1 MRIEQLEYFLQV
13 ANYGSLSLTA
23 KKINVGQPTLSAAIA
38 GLEKEVGHS
47 LFRRTRRGMDLT
59 AFGREILPL
68 VEKTVDDYYDIRKKA
83 GIATPVNLHVYLQ
96 STFFTSG
103 ILSESLFHTR
113 SMFPDVS
120 FTLLHGLISNVI
132 HDITENKASI
142 GLSAAL
148 DFNLSRHRE
157 YATSLNLRL
166 MPQYNDNLCLFVK
179 SGGYFQSLTNI
190 RLNYL
195 PDKVPL
201 SIPRDL
207 VDSGFIKSQ
216 SRWTELPRHLVFDDA
231 ASLYQYVYH
240 SDGIGITSVLAAR
253 FNPLFSS
260 GMLKV
265 VGLADAPINLVHYLT
280 YPIGQSLSDVE
291 ADIIQQTETFYEHL
305 SASL

>member
-38 GLEKEVGHS
+38 GLEKEVGRP

-83 GIATPVNLHVYLQ
+83 GITTPQNLHVYLQ
-96 STFFTSG
+96 ATNFTSG
-103 ILSESLFHTR
+103 ILNEALYHTR

-120 FTLLHGLISNVI
+120 FTLRHALASDVL
-132 HDITENKASI
+132 HDISDNTASI

-157 YATSLNLRL
+157 YANSLNLRL

-179 SGGYFQSLTNI
+179 SGGYFQSLESV
-190 RLNYL
+190 RLNHL
-195 PDKVPL
+195 PGKVPL
-201 SIPRDL
+201 SVPRDL
-207 VDSGFIKSQ
+207 VDFGFIKSRAAGPICRATSF
-216 SRWTELPRHLVFDDA
+216 SRTPPASISTCTA
-231 ASLYQYVYH
+231 AMASASPACSPPV
-240 SDGIGITSVLAAR
+240 SI
-253 FNPLFSS
+253 LFSP
-260 GMLKV
+260 
-265 VGLADAPINLVHYLT
+265 VG
-280 YPIGQSLSDVE
+280 S
-291 ADIIQQTETFYEHL
+291 
-305 SASL
+305 

>member
-38 GLEKEVGHS
+38 GLEKEVGRP

-83 GIATPVNLHVYLQ
+83 GIATPVNLHVYLLA
-96 STFFTSG
+96 TFFTSS
-103 ILSESLFHTR
+103 ILGESLYHTR

-120 FTLLHGLISNVI
+120 FTLRQGLISDVI
-132 HDITENKASI
+132 HDITENKAQV

-157 YATSLNLRL
+157 YASSLNLRL
-166 MPQYNDNLCLFVK
+166 MPQYNDNLCLCVK
-179 SGGYFQSLTNI
+179 SGGSFQSLTSV
-190 RLNYL
+190 RLGHL
-195 PDKVPL
+195 PGKVPL
-201 SIPRDL
+201 SVPRDL
-207 VDSGFIKSQ
+207 TETGFIKSQ
-216 SRWTELPRHLVFDDA
+216 SRWTELPKHLIFDDT

-240 SDGIGITSVLAAR
+240 SDGIGITSMLAAR
-253 FNPLFSS
+253 LNPLFTS
-260 GMLKV
+260 GLLKTV
-265 VGLADAPINLVHYLT
+265 SFSDAPVNLVHYLT
-280 YPIGQSLSDVE
+280 YPIGQALSDVE

-305 SASL
+305 NN